1 MPENRQSNYDQV
13 IENWR
18 LKFLEMDQ
26 EELIRKFQ
34 LEADEE
40 FLYIIY
46 FSKRFRID
54 RKNGF
59 ITEDGK
65 SPGFDT
71 VMNIYNTFYYS
82 AAHPVASG
90 NLVAFRQV
98 KRVYPFEAAYRR
110 TIIFR
115 LQELFAGK
123 TEELRKACE
132 ALGGTLL
139 PQGDVGYVLPVFPF
153 LNIAVLF
160 WDKDEEF
167 EAQANMLFDS
177 EITEFMHE
185 ENVVCVAADAVYY
198 LGCRND
204 AREDIC
210 PIGDYNI
217 KKVVYVS
224 GLFILQKILTKSSIS

>member
-98 KRVYPFEAAYRR
+98 KRVYSFEAAYRR
-110 TIIFR
+110 TIISR
-115 LQELFAGK
+115 LQELFSGK

-198 LGCRND
+198 LTLAAGMTP
-204 AREDIC
+204 E
-210 PIGDYNI
+210 
-217 KKVVYVS
+217 
-224 GLFILQKILTKSSIS
+224 KIYAQ

>member
-65 SPGFDT
+65 NPGFDT

-198 LGCRND
+198 LTLAAGMTP
-204 AREDIC
+204 E
-210 PIGDYNI
+210 
-217 KKVVYVS
+217 
-224 GLFILQKILTKSSIS
+224 KIYAQ

>member
-98 KRVYPFEAAYRR
+98 KKVYPFEAAYRR
-110 TIIFR
+110 TIISR
-115 LQELFAGK
+115 LQELFSGK

-198 LGCRND
+198 LTLAAGMTP
-204 AREDIC
+204 E
-210 PIGDYNI
+210 
-217 KKVVYVS
+217 
-224 GLFILQKILTKSSIS
+224 KIYAQ

>member
-177 EITEFMHE
+177 EVSEFMHE

-198 LGCRND
+198 LTLAAGMTP
-204 AREDIC
+204 E
-210 PIGDYNI
+210 
-217 KKVVYVS
+217 
-224 GLFILQKILTKSSIS
+224 KIYAQ

>member
-46 FSKRFRID
+46 FSKKFRID

-82 AAHPVASG
+82 TAHPVASG

-198 LGCRND
+198 LTLAAGMTP
-204 AREDIC
+204 E
-210 PIGDYNI
+210 
-217 KKVVYVS
+217 
-224 GLFILQKILTKSSIS
+224 KIYAQ

>member
-1 MPENRQSNYDQV
+1 MLENRQSNYDQV

-110 TIIFR
+110 TIISR

-123 TEELRKACE
+123 TEALRKACE
-132 ALGGTLL
+132 VLGGTLL

-198 LGCRND
+198 LTLAAGMTP
-204 AREDIC
+204 E
-210 PIGDYNI
+210 
-217 KKVVYVS
+217 
-224 GLFILQKILTKSSIS
+224 KIYAQ

>member
-34 LEADEE
+34 LEADED

-198 LGCRND
+198 LTLAAGMTP
-204 AREDIC
+204 E
-210 PIGDYNI
+210 
-217 KKVVYVS
+217 
-224 GLFILQKILTKSSIS
+224 KIYAQ

>member
-54 RKNGF
+54 RKTGI
-59 ITEDGK
+59 ITENGK

-110 TIIFR
+110 TIISR
-115 LQELFAGK
+115 LQELFSGK

-198 LGCRND
+198 LTLAAGMTP
-204 AREDIC
+204 E
-210 PIGDYNI
+210 
-217 KKVVYVS
+217 
-224 GLFILQKILTKSSIS
+224 KIYAQ

>member
-46 FSKRFRID
+46 FSKKFRID

-177 EITEFMHE
+177 NITDFLHE
-185 ENVVCVAADAVYY
+185 ENVVGVAADAVYY
-198 LGCRND
+198 LTD
-204 AREDIC
+204 AAGLET
-210 PIGDYNI
+210 
-217 KKVVYVS
+217 VS
-224 GLFILQKILTKSSIS
+224 IYG

>member
-110 TIIFR
+110 TIISR

-177 EITEFMHE
+177 EITEFMHD

-198 LGCRND
+198 LTLAAGMTP
-204 AREDIC
+204 E
-210 PIGDYNI
+210 
-217 KKVVYVS
+217 
-224 GLFILQKILTKSSIS
+224 KIYAQ

>member
-198 LGCRND
+198 LTLAAGMTP
-204 AREDIC
+204 E
-210 PIGDYNI
+210 
-217 KKVVYVS
+217 
-224 GLFILQKILTKSSIS
+224 KIYAQ

>member
-1 MPENRQSNYDQV
+1 MLENRQSNYDQV

-54 RKNGF
+54 RKTGF

-82 AAHPVASG
+82 AAHPVASD

-110 TIIFR
+110 TIISR

-132 ALGGTLL
+132 VLGGTLL

-198 LGCRND
+198 LTLAAGMTP
-204 AREDIC
+204 E
-210 PIGDYNI
+210 
-217 KKVVYVS
+217 
-224 GLFILQKILTKSSIS
+224 KIYAQ

>member
-18 LKFLEMDQ
+18 LKFLGMDQ

-110 TIIFR
+110 TIISR

-132 ALGGTLL
+132 VLGGTLL

-198 LGCRND
+198 LTLAAGMTP
-204 AREDIC
+204 E
-210 PIGDYNI
+210 
-217 KKVVYVS
+217 
-224 GLFILQKILTKSSIS
+224 KIYAQEGIII

>member
-110 TIIFR
+110 TIISR

-198 LGCRND
+198 LTL
-204 AREDIC
+204 AA
-210 PIGDYNI
+210 
-217 KKVVYVS
+217 
-224 GLFILQKILTKSSIS
+224 GLPGEKIYAE

>member
-65 SPGFDT
+65 SPRFDT
-71 VMNIYNTFYYS
+71 VMNIFNTFYYS

-110 TIIFR
+110 TIISR

-198 LGCRND
+198 LTLAAGMTP
-204 AREDIC
+204 E
-210 PIGDYNI
+210 
-217 KKVVYVS
+217 
-224 GLFILQKILTKSSIS
+224 KIYAQ

>member
-177 EITEFMHE
+177 EITGFMHE

-198 LGCRND
+198 LTLAAGMTP
-204 AREDIC
+204 E
-210 PIGDYNI
+210 
-217 KKVVYVS
+217 
-224 GLFILQKILTKSSIS
+224 KIYAQ

>member
-110 TIIFR
+110 TIISR

-132 ALGGTLL
+132 ALVGTLL

-198 LGCRND
+198 LTLAAGMTP
-204 AREDIC
+204 E
-210 PIGDYNI
+210 
-217 KKVVYVS
+217 
-224 GLFILQKILTKSSIS
+224 KIYAQ

>member
-110 TIIFR
+110 TIISR
-115 LQELFAGK
+115 LQELFSGK

-198 LGCRND
+198 LTLAAGMT
-204 AREDIC
+204 AE
-210 PIGDYNI
+210 
-217 KKVVYVS
+217 
-224 GLFILQKILTKSSIS
+224 KIYAQ

>member
-98 KRVYPFEAAYRR
+98 KRVYPFEDAYRR
-110 TIIFR
+110 TIISR
-115 LQELFAGK
+115 LQELFSGK

-167 EAQANMLFDS
+167 EAQGNILFDYS
-177 EITEFMHE
+177 AT
-185 ENVVCVAADAVYY
+185 
-198 LGCRND
+198 
-204 AREDIC
+204 
-210 PIGDYNI
+210 DYNH
-217 KKVVYVS
+217 VESAVS
-224 GLFILQKILTKSSIS
+224 TAEMGVRRLAEVAGLPLKGKSFGMS

>member
-65 SPGFDT
+65 KPGFDT

-110 TIIFR
+110 TIISR
-115 LQELFAGK
+115 LQELFSGK

-132 ALGGTLL
+132 ALGGILL

-198 LGCRND
+198 LTLAAGMTP
-204 AREDIC
+204 E
-210 PIGDYNI
+210 
-217 KKVVYVS
+217 
-224 GLFILQKILTKSSIS
+224 KIYAQ

>member
-110 TIIFR
+110 TIISR

-167 EAQANMLFDS
+167 EAQANILFDS

-198 LGCRND
+198 LTLAAGMTP
-204 AREDIC
+204 E
-210 PIGDYNI
+210 
-217 KKVVYVS
+217 
-224 GLFILQKILTKSSIS
+224 KIYAQ

>member
-98 KRVYPFEAAYRR
+98 KRVYPFEDAYRR

-198 LGCRND
+198 LTLAAGMTP
-204 AREDIC
+204 E
-210 PIGDYNI
+210 
-217 KKVVYVS
+217 
-224 GLFILQKILTKSSIS
+224 KIYAQ

>member
-1 MPENRQSNYDQV
+1 MLENRQSNYDQV

-115 LQELFAGK
+115 LQELFSGK

-198 LGCRND
+198 LTLAAGMTP
-204 AREDIC
+204 E
-210 PIGDYNI
+210 
-217 KKVVYVS
+217 
-224 GLFILQKILTKSSIS
+224 KIYAQ

>member
-1 MPENRQSNYDQV
+1 MLENRQSNYNQV

-54 RKNGF
+54 RKTGF

-110 TIIFR
+110 TIISR
-115 LQELFAGK
+115 LQELFSGK

-198 LGCRND
+198 LTLAAGMTP
-204 AREDIC
+204 E
-210 PIGDYNI
+210 
-217 KKVVYVS
+217 
-224 GLFILQKILTKSSIS
+224 KIYAQ

>member
-40 FLYIIY
+40 FLSIIY

-110 TIIFR
+110 TIISR
-115 LQELFAGK
+115 LQELFSGK
-123 TEELRKACE
+123 TEELIKACE

-198 LGCRND
+198 LTLAAGMTP
-204 AREDIC
+204 E
-210 PIGDYNI
+210 
-217 KKVVYVS
+217 
-224 GLFILQKILTKSSIS
+224 KIYAQ

>member
-65 SPGFDT
+65 STGFDT

-110 TIIFR
+110 TIISR

-198 LGCRND
+198 LTLAAGMTP
-204 AREDIC
+204 E
-210 PIGDYNI
+210 
-217 KKVVYVS
+217 
-224 GLFILQKILTKSSIS
+224 KIYAQ

>member
-110 TIIFR
+110 TIISR
-115 LQELFAGK
+115 LQEHFAGK

-132 ALGGTLL
+132 VLGGTLL

-198 LGCRND
+198 LTLAAGMTP
-204 AREDIC
+204 E
-210 PIGDYNI
+210 
-217 KKVVYVS
+217 
-224 GLFILQKILTKSSIS
+224 KIYAQ

>member
-46 FSKRFRID
+46 FSKKFRID

-185 ENVVCVAADAVYY
+185 ENVVCVAADAVSY
-198 LGCRND
+198 LTLAAGMTP
-204 AREDIC
+204 E
-210 PIGDYNI
+210 
-217 KKVVYVS
+217 
-224 GLFILQKILTKSSIS
+224 KIYAQ

>member
-82 AAHPVASG
+82 AAHPVASC

-110 TIIFR
+110 TIISR

-198 LGCRND
+198 LTLAAGMTP
-204 AREDIC
+204 E
-210 PIGDYNI
+210 
-217 KKVVYVS
+217 
-224 GLFILQKILTKSSIS
+224 KIYAQ

>member
-46 FSKRFRID
+46 FSKKFRID

-98 KRVYPFEAAYRR
+98 KRVYPFEAVYRR

-198 LGCRND
+198 LTLAAGMTP
-204 AREDIC
+204 E
-210 PIGDYNI
+210 
-217 KKVVYVS
+217 
-224 GLFILQKILTKSSIS
+224 KIYAQ

>member
-115 LQELFAGK
+115 LQKLFAGK

-198 LGCRND
+198 LTLAAGMTP
-204 AREDIC
+204 E
-210 PIGDYNI
+210 
-217 KKVVYVS
+217 
-224 GLFILQKILTKSSIS
+224 KIYAQ

>member
-1 MPENRQSNYDQV
+1 MLENRQSNYDQV

-54 RKNGF
+54 RKTGF

-65 SPGFDT
+65 NPGFDT

-110 TIIFR
+110 TIISR
-115 LQELFAGK
+115 LQELFSGK

-198 LGCRND
+198 LTL
-204 AREDIC
+204 AA
-210 PIGDYNI
+210 
-217 KKVVYVS
+217 
-224 GLFILQKILTKSSIS
+224 GLPGEKIYAE

>member
-115 LQELFAGK
+115 LQELLAGK

-198 LGCRND
+198 LTLAAGMTP
-204 AREDIC
+204 E
-210 PIGDYNI
+210 
-217 KKVVYVS
+217 
-224 GLFILQKILTKSSIS
+224 KIYAQ

>member
-98 KRVYPFEAAYRR
+98 KKVYPFEAAYRR
-110 TIIFR
+110 TIISR

-123 TEELRKACE
+123 KEELRKACE

-198 LGCRND
+198 LTLAAGMTP
-204 AREDIC
+204 E
-210 PIGDYNI
+210 
-217 KKVVYVS
+217 
-224 GLFILQKILTKSSIS
+224 KIYAQ

>member
-34 LEADEE
+34 LEADKE

-110 TIIFR
+110 TIISR
-115 LQELFAGK
+115 LQELFSGK

-198 LGCRND
+198 LTLAAGMTP
-204 AREDIC
+204 E
-210 PIGDYNI
+210 
-217 KKVVYVS
+217 
-224 GLFILQKILTKSSIS
+224 KIYAQ

>member
-132 ALGGTLL
+132 DLGGTLL

-198 LGCRND
+198 LTLAAGMTP
-204 AREDIC
+204 E
-210 PIGDYNI
+210 
-217 KKVVYVS
+217 
-224 GLFILQKILTKSSIS
+224 KIYAQ

>member
-82 AAHPVASG
+82 ADHPVASG

-110 TIIFR
+110 TIISR
-115 LQELFAGK
+115 LQELFSGK

-132 ALGGTLL
+132 TLGGTLL

-198 LGCRND
+198 LTLAAGMTP
-204 AREDIC
+204 E
-210 PIGDYNI
+210 
-217 KKVVYVS
+217 
-224 GLFILQKILTKSSIS
+224 KIYAQ